1 MVWKIYCIITDY
13 LNAKNMKTRI
23 CYLLIFFI
31 LVLSFSSCIKDNF
44 DFDKWDKEI
53 NYEAGFAAPAVW
65 GNLSFTDAL
74 ERFDST
80 GLLIK
85 NDEGY
90 VSIQYKTRVSSAAVQ
105 EIIYLNDQT
114 ASGSIPSVIFNF
126 SGFDQ
131 SGDTISHTISQNV
144 PFTMFNPEAE
154 IDSILLKSGIAD
166 IRTTSTYGHSA
177 KLYVT
182 FPSIT
187 KNGQAFTRTFTYVPG
202 GGSVH
207 SLGNDFAGYKI
218 DLTQTAANFNEIP
231 IELKLTLFFSGN
243 GVPNTGSIDFSIDM
257 KDMTYKTM
265 HGYFGLNTLFFE
277 SDTINISLFN
287 TDDWTIERYR
297 FEDPKLEVFYTNSYG
312 VPSQFYFTHM
322 MAASAVDGTEYS
334 IIDYG
339 VGLPIGESNP
349 YDISY
354 STNYGDV
361 MIDSLK
367 LSRNNSNI
375 NDIVN
380 KRPKWIQFKAKATTN
395 PAGNSHNNFVADNS
409 KIDVEV
415 VMEFPLWGYIY
426 NFDLRDTLDI
436 DLTDL
441 FSEDN
446 PITRALLRTEF
457 NNGFPV
463 EAISQIYITDKYYN
477 ILDSVFTAG
486 PEQLIGPAKVDANG
500 KVTDFTQKIT
510 KIEYDLDRLEKVRG
524 GKYIIL
530 RVHGYTTD
538 AANDKV
544 VKIYTDYQIKF
555 DIGFEVDVK
564 YDGPIDSI
572 GK

>member
-1 MVWKIYCIITDY
+1 
-13 LNAKNMKTRI
+13 
-23 CYLLIFFI
+23 
-31 LVLSFSSCIKDNF
+31 
-44 DFDKWDKEI
+44 
-53 NYEAGFAAPAVW
+53 
-65 GNLSFTDAL
+65 
-74 ERFDST
+74 
-80 GLLIK
+80 
-85 NDEGY
+85 
-90 VSIQYKTRVSSAAVQ
+90 
-105 EIIYLNDQT
+105 
-114 ASGSIPSVIFNF
+114 
-126 SGFDQ
+126 
-131 SGDTISHTISQNV
+131 
-144 PFTMFNPEAE
+144 
-154 IDSILLKSGIAD
+154 
-166 IRTTSTYGHSA
+166 
-177 KLYVT
+177 
-182 FPSIT
+182 
-187 KNGQAFTRTFTYVPG
+187 
-202 GGSVH
+202 
-207 SLGNDFAGYKI
+207 
-218 DLTQTAANFNEIP
+218 
-231 IELKLTLFFSGN
+231 
-243 GVPNTGSIDFSIDM
+243 
-257 KDMTYKTM
+257 
-265 HGYFGLNTLFFE
+265 
-277 SDTINISLFN
+277 
-287 TDDWTIERYR
+287 
-297 FEDPKLEVFYTNSYG
+297 
-312 VPSQFYFTHM
+312 M

-538 AANDKV
+538 AAIDKV

>member
-1 MVWKIYCIITDY
+1 
-13 LNAKNMKTRI
+13 MKTRI

-31 LVLSFSSCIKDNF
+31 LFLSFSSCIKDNF

-90 VSIQYKTRVSSAAVQ
+90 VSMQYKTRVSSAAVQ

-446 PITRALLRTEF
+446 PITSALLRTEF

>member
-1 MVWKIYCIITDY
+1 
-13 LNAKNMKTRI
+13 MKTRI

-31 LVLSFSSCIKDNF
+31 LFLSFSSCIKDNF

-90 VSIQYKTRVSSAAVQ
+90 VSMQYKTRVSSAAVQ

-322 MAASAVDGTEYS
+322 MAASAVDGAEYS

-375 NDIVN
+375 NDIVI

>member
-1 MVWKIYCIITDY
+1 
-13 LNAKNMKTRI
+13 MKTRI

-31 LVLSFSSCIKDNF
+31 LFLSFSSCIKDNF

-90 VSIQYKTRVSSAAVQ
+90 VSMQYKTRVSSAAVQ

-207 SLGNDFAGYKI
+207 DLGNDFAGYKI

-243 GVPNTGSIDFSIDM
+243 DAPNTGSIDFSIDM